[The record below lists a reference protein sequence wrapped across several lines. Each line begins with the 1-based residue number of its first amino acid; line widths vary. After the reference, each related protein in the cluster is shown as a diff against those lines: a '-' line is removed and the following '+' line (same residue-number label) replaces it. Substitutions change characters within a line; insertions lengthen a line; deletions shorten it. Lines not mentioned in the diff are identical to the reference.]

1 MSVEIFCLY
10 GFISNFGKKIIMET
24 IVIQPEN
31 DFELSILK
39 DFLEKSHIKSRVL
52 SEDDKED
59 FVLSLLM
66 QETDYTDTI
75 ESNDFIKSLE
85 QK

>member
-1 MSVEIFCLY
+1 MD
-10 GFISNFGKKIIMET
+10 T

-31 DFELSILK
+31 DFELSLLK
-39 DFLEKSHIKSRVL
+39 EFLEKSHIKNRVI
-52 SEDDKED
+52 SEEDKED
-59 FVLSLLM
+59 FVLELLM

-75 ESNDFIKSLE
+75 DSTDFIKSLQ